1 MEARAIAKHVR
12 MSPRKVRLVV
22 DLIRGK
28 SVGEAYTILQFC
40 PKAAA
45 EPIDKT
51 LRSAVANATV
61 KAQDQGKVLDVDE
74 LVVSEVR
81 VDPGPILHRHRRAAM
96 GRAAPIAKRTS
107 HIIVAVDKRSN

>member
-1 MEARAIAKHVR
+1 MLFR
-12 MSPRKVRLVV
+12 S
-22 DLIRGK
+22 
-28 SVGEAYTILQFC
+28 

-45 EPIDKT
+45 EPVDKT

-61 KAQDQGKVLDVDE
+61 KAQDQGKALDVDE
-74 LVVSEVR
+74 LVVSEAR

-96 GRAAPIAKRTS
+96 GRASPIAKRTS